1 MSLPAYA
8 FSAKTLPDKWLTA
21 IKHDS
26 FQMTSSRT
34 SIERDARV
42 LQLYEQLIEIEQ
54 RLVPTGLHV
63 FGRAAELQEKADLLR
78 MVASFD
84 RPEHG
89 VRALPALVA
98 EALGVPSYE
107 QLIQETA
114 TSEMKELIDEIVSD
128 AVALFCKDGVEA
140 AAASLSERAGVNTE
154 KSLPTFCLLA
164 KIAEQLDSNN
174 ELESL
179 MSALRGEYIAPGPG
193 ADIVQN
199 PLVLPTGRNT
209 HAVNPYSVPSHV
221 AFDRARHTAEALLRR
236 YVDEHGRQPR
246 ALALVLWGLDNI
258 KTQGEGVAQAL
269 WLLGVRPLRD
279 ALNRATDVE
288 VIPLEELKRPRIDV
302 VMTVSGIFRD
312 LFAPT
317 MTLLDKAV
325 RRVAALDEP
334 LELNYVRRNIAE
346 SMKGGVAKFDDAV
359 TRVFSNAP
367 GNYGTNVNF
376 LVMDSQWET
385 AETLGDLFMTRK
397 CFAYTR
403 DSRGRMVEG
412 REARPLM
419 DDALSRVEATY
430 QNLDSFE
437 VGITDVDHYFEYL
450 GGISKAVE
458 TITKAR
464 PAIYVSDSLSPQTK
478 VRSLEET
485 VRLETRAKT
494 LNPKWYEGM
503 LKHGFR
509 GVAEIENHVANT
521 FGWSA
526 TADAV
531 DPWIYT
537 EISKTFLLDPIMF
550 NRLMELNA
558 HSVSSLTRRL
568 LEAHDRGY
576 WNPDEQLIES
586 LQELLETITNRKEA
600 GIIASTEIGSS

>member
-1 MSLPAYA
+1 MP
-8 FSAKTLPDKWLTA
+8 TMPN
-21 IKHDS
+21 
-26 FQMTSSRT
+26 
-34 SIERDARV
+34 SIERDTAVMR
-42 LQLYEQLIEIEQ
+42 LYEQLVEIEQ
-54 RLVPTGLHV
+54 RLIPTGLHIL
-63 FGRAAELQEKADLLR
+63 GRAAELKEKADLLR

-89 VRALPALVA
+89 VCALPRLVA
-98 EALGVPSYE
+98 EALSIDSYDELLRETSTTEARELVDGIVIEAVQTFCEGGAEAAANWLNLKTGVPS
-107 QLIQETA
+107 ET
-114 TSEMKELIDEIVSD
+114 
-128 AVALFCKDGVEA
+128 
-140 AAASLSERAGVNTE
+140 
-154 KSLPTFCLLA
+154 SLPTFLLLA
-164 KIAEQLDSNN
+164 RIAEQLDSNN

-179 MSALRGEYIAPGPG
+179 MSALRGEYITPGPG

-221 AFDRARHTAEALLRR
+221 AFSRAKLTADALLHR
-236 YVDEHGRQPR
+236 YRDEHGRYPR

-269 WLLGVRPLRD
+269 WLLGVSPVRD
-279 ALNRATDVE
+279 ALNRVTEIE
-288 VIPLEELKRPRIDV
+288 VIPLEELQRPRMDV

-325 RRVAALDEP
+325 RRVATLEEP
-334 LELNYVRRNIAE
+334 FEMNYVRRNISERIKGE
-346 SMKGGVAKFDDAV
+346 SSDFDDAV

-376 LVMDSQWET
+376 MVTDSQWET
-385 AETLGDLFMTRK
+385 DETLGDLFVTRK

-403 DSRGRMVEG
+403 DSRGRTVEG
-412 REARPLM
+412 REARHLM

-458 TITKAR
+458 MRAKAR
-464 PAIYVSDSLSPQTK
+464 PAIYVSDSLSPQTRI
-478 VRSLEET
+478 RSLEET

-503 LKHGFR
+503 LEHGFR

-537 EISKTFLLDPIMF
+537 EIAKTFLLDAVMF
-550 NRLMELNA
+550 NRLWELNSD
-558 HSVSSLTRRL
+558 SVRSLTKRL
-568 LEAHDRGY
+568 LEAHERGY
-576 WNPDEQLIES
+576 WNPDEAVLE
-586 LQELLETITNRKEA
+586 ELNQKISEFKGPVARTA
-600 GIIASTEIGSS
+600 

>member
-1 MSLPAYA
+1 
-8 FSAKTLPDKWLTA
+8 
-21 IKHDS
+21 
-26 FQMTSSRT
+26 MTSKFNST
-34 SIERDARV
+34 ERDARV
-42 LQLYEQLIEIEQ
+42 IRLCEELIEIEQ
-54 RLVPTGLHV
+54 RLIPTGLHI
-63 FGRAAELQEKADLLR
+63 FGRAGELQEKASVLR

-84 RPEHG
+84 RPEQG
-89 VRALPALVA
+89 ARALPSLIAD
-98 EALGVPSYE
+98 ALGIDCYE
-107 QLIQETA
+107 ELLRETP
-114 TSEMKELIDEIVSD
+114 TSETRELVDGIVSE
-128 AVALFCKDGVEA
+128 AVERFCEGGAEA
-140 AAASLSERAGVNTE
+140 AASWLNLAAGVKAE
-154 KSLPTFCLLA
+154 KSLPTFSLLGSIS
-164 KIAEQLDSNN
+164 KQLDSNN
-174 ELESL
+174 EIESL
-179 MSALRGEYIAPGPG
+179 VRALRGEYIEPGPG

-209 HAVNPYSVPSHV
+209 HAVNPYSVPSQV
-221 AFDRARHTAEALLRR
+221 ACSRAKLTAEALLRR
-236 YVDEHGRQPR
+236 YMDEHGRYPR

-269 WLLGVRPLRD
+269 WLLGVRPVRD
-279 ALNRATDVE
+279 ALNRATEIE
-288 VIPLEELKRPRIDV
+288 VIPLDELKRPRIDV

-325 RRVAALDEP
+325 RRVASLDEP
-334 LELNYVRRNIAE
+334 LDLNYVRRNISE
-346 SMKGGVAKFDDAV
+346 SMTEGAVEFDEAV

-376 LVMDSQWET
+376 MVMDSQWET
-385 AETLGDLFMTRK
+385 EATLGDLFVTRK

-403 DSRGRMVEG
+403 DSKGRTLEG
-412 REARPLM
+412 HEARHLM

-458 TITKAR
+458 TRTKSR
-464 PAIYVSDSLSPQTK
+464 PAIYLGDSLSPQMK
-478 VRSLEET
+478 IRSLRET

-509 GVAEIENHVANT
+509 GVAEIENHIANT

-537 EISKTFLLDPIMF
+537 EISKTFLMDPIMLK
-550 NRLMELNA
+550 RLSDLNL
-558 HSVSSLTRRL
+558 HSVHSLTKRL
-568 LEAHDRGY
+568 VEAHDRGY
-576 WNPDEQLIES
+576 WNPDEEMVEKLRDIVAD
-586 LQELLETITNRKEA
+586 LQVEKER
-600 GIIASTEIGSS
+600 SGSVTYSDKD

>member
-1 MSLPAYA
+1 
-8 FSAKTLPDKWLTA
+8 
-21 IKHDS
+21 
-26 FQMTSSRT
+26 MTSKLN

-42 LQLYEQLIEIEQ
+42 LRLSDELLEIEQ
-54 RLVPTGLHV
+54 RLIPTGLHV

-89 VRALPALVA
+89 ALALPTLVA
-98 EALGVPSYE
+98 AALGIDGYAE
-107 QLIQETA
+107 LLQETPA
-114 TSEMKELIDEIVSD
+114 SETREMVDEIVSE
-128 AVALFCKDGVEA
+128 AVQRVCKEGAEA
-140 AAASLSERAGVNTE
+140 AANWLNQKTGVDRE
-154 KSLPTFCLLA
+154 KSLPTFSLLTRVD
-164 KIAEQLDSNN
+164 EQLDSNC
-174 ELESL
+174 ELDSL
-179 MSALRGEYIAPGPG
+179 MRALSGEYISPGPG

-209 HAVNPYSVPSHV
+209 HAVNPYSVPSQA
-221 AFDRARHTAEALLRR
+221 AFVRAKLTADALLSR
-236 YVDEHGRQPR
+236 YLDEHGSYPR
-246 ALALVLWGLDNI
+246 AVALVLWGLDNI

-269 WLLGVRPLRD
+269 WLLGVRPVRD
-279 ALNRATDVE
+279 ALNRATEVE
-288 VIPLEELKRPRIDV
+288 VIPLEELQRPRMDV

-312 LFAPT
+312 LFTPT

-325 RRVAALDEP
+325 RRVAVLDEP
-334 LELNYVRRNIAE
+334 AEMNYVRRNISEGMAL
-346 SMKGGVAKFDDAV
+346 GVSDFDDAV

-376 LVMDSQWET
+376 MVLDSQWET
-385 AETLGDLFMTRK
+385 AETLGELFVTRK
-397 CFAYTR
+397 CFAYSR
-403 DSRGRMVEG
+403 DSQGRTVEG
-412 REARPLM
+412 REARHLM

-437 VGITDVDHYFEYL
+437 VGVTDVDHYFEYL

-458 TITKAR
+458 TRTKSR
-464 PAIYVSDSLSPQTK
+464 PAIYLADSLSPQTS

-485 VRLETRAKT
+485 VRLESRSKT

-537 EISKTFLLDPIMF
+537 EISKTFLLDSEMF
-550 NRLMELNA
+550 KRLQELNPHSLRSLAKRLM
-558 HSVSSLTRRL
+558 
-568 LEAHDRGY
+568 EAHDRGY
-576 WNPDEQLIES
+576 WNPDEEVLEK
-586 LQELLETITNRKEA
+586 LRELVDSMEL
-600 GIIASTEIGSS
+600 ASVG

>member
-1 MSLPAYA
+1 
-8 FSAKTLPDKWLTA
+8 
-21 IKHDS
+21 
-26 FQMTSSRT
+26 MTSKFN
-34 SIERDARV
+34 SIERDANVMR
-42 LQLYEQLIEIEQ
+42 LCEELREIEQ
-54 RLVPTGLHV
+54 RLIPTGLHV
-63 FGRAAELQEKADLLR
+63 FGRPAELQEKASMLR

-84 RPEHG
+84 RPEQG
-89 VRALPALVA
+89 ARALPTLIA
-98 EALGVPSYE
+98 EALSIDRYDDLLRDTP
-107 QLIQETA
+107 
-114 TSEMKELIDEIVSD
+114 TSEMRELVDGIASE
-128 AVALFCKDGVEA
+128 AVERFCADGAEA
-140 AAASLSERAGVNTE
+140 AASWLNAAAGVKSE
-154 KSLPTFCLLA
+154 ISLPTFSLLA
-164 KIAEQLDSNN
+164 NISNQLESNN
-174 ELESL
+174 EIESL
-179 MSALRGEYIAPGPG
+179 VRALRGEYIEPGPG

-209 HAVNPYSVPSHV
+209 HAVNPYSVPSQV
-221 AFDRARHTAEALLRR
+221 AFSRAKLTADALLGR
-236 YVDEHGRQPR
+236 YLDEHGRYPR

-269 WLLGVRPLRD
+269 WLLGVRPVRD
-279 ALNRATDVE
+279 ALNRVTEIE

-325 RRVAALDEP
+325 RRVATLDES
-334 LELNYVRRNIAE
+334 LDRNYVRRNISETMTHGSA
-346 SMKGGVAKFDDAV
+346 GFDEAV

-376 LVMDSQWET
+376 MVLDSQWET
-385 AETLGDLFMTRK
+385 EETLGDLFVTRK

-403 DSRGRMVEG
+403 DSRGRTLEG
-412 REARPLM
+412 HEARHLM

-458 TITKAR
+458 TRTKSR
-464 PAIYVSDSLSPQTK
+464 PAIYLADSLSPQTK
-478 VRSLEET
+478 IRSLEET
-485 VRLETRAKT
+485 VRLETRTKT

-509 GVAEIENHVANT
+509 GVAEIENHIANT

-537 EISKTFLLDPIMF
+537 EISKTFVLDPIMF
-550 NRLMELNA
+550 NRLWEMNP
-558 HSVSSLTRRL
+558 HSARSLTNRL
-568 LEAHDRGY
+568 LEAHTRGY
-576 WNPDEQLIES
+576 WNPDEEIIER
-586 LQELLETITNRKEA
+586 LRDIVGQPHNPLE
-600 GIIASTEIGSS
+600 SVV

>member
-1 MSLPAYA
+1 MKSKLN
-8 FSAKTLPDKWLTA
+8 
-21 IKHDS
+21 
-26 FQMTSSRT
+26 
-34 SIERDARV
+34 SIDRDARV
-42 LQLYEQLIEIEQ
+42 MQLCEELTEIEQ
-54 RLVPTGLHV
+54 RLIPTGLHI

-84 RPEHG
+84 RPEHDSQS
-89 VRALPALVA
+89 LPRVVA
-98 EALGVPSYE
+98 EALDIDCYDE
-107 QLIQETA
+107 LLQETS
-114 TSEMKELIDEIVSD
+114 TSEPRELVDGIVAE
-128 AVALFCKDGVEA
+128 AVQRFCEGSAETA
-140 AAASLSERAGVNTE
+140 ADWLNLKAGVSRE
-154 KSLPTFCLLA
+154 KSLPTFSMLTR
-164 KIAEQLDSNN
+164 IAAELDSNT

-179 MSALRGEYIAPGPG
+179 LRALRGEYIAPGPG

-209 HAVNPYSVPSHV
+209 HAVNPYSVPSQV
-221 AFDRARHTAEALLRR
+221 AFSRAKLTADALLGR
-236 YVDEHGRQPR
+236 YLEEHGRYPR

-269 WLLGVRPLRD
+269 WLLGVRPVRD
-279 ALNRATDVE
+279 ALNRATEVE
-288 VIPLEELKRPRIDV
+288 VIPLEELQRPRIDV

-334 LELNYVRRNIAE
+334 LDLNYVRRNVSE
-346 SMKGGVAKFDDAV
+346 KMKENASEFDDAV

-376 LVMDSQWET
+376 MVMDSQWDSE
-385 AETLGDLFMTRK
+385 ETLGDLFVTRK

-403 DSRGRMVEG
+403 DSRGRTVEG
-412 REARPLM
+412 HEARHLM
-419 DDALSRVEATY
+419 DDALSQVEATY

-437 VGITDVDHYFEYL
+437 IGITDVDHYFEYL
-450 GGISKAVE
+450 GGVSKAVE
-458 TITKAR
+458 TLTKSR
-464 PAIYVSDSLSPQTK
+464 PAIYLSDSLSPQTK
-478 VRSLEET
+478 IRSLEET
-485 VRLETRAKT
+485 VRLESRSKT
-494 LNPKWYEGM
+494 LNPRWYEGM

-550 NRLMELNA
+550 KRLLELNP
-558 HSVSSLTRRL
+558 HSVRSLTNRL
-568 LEAHDRGY
+568 LEAHNRGY
-576 WNPDEQLIES
+576 WNPDEEMLEQLYDIVGDRDDR
-586 LQELLETITNRKEA
+586 LE
-600 GIIASTEIGSS
+600 GVV

>member
-1 MSLPAYA
+1 
-8 FSAKTLPDKWLTA
+8 
-21 IKHDS
+21 
-26 FQMTSSRT
+26 MTSIRNSN
-34 SIERDARV
+34 ERDVRV
-42 LQLYEQLIEIEQ
+42 MQLYEELLEIEQ
-54 RLVPTGLHV
+54 RLIPTGLHT
-63 FGRAAELQEKADLLR
+63 FGRAMELREKADLLR

-84 RPEHG
+84 RPEQG
-89 VRALPALVA
+89 GRALPALVA
-98 EALGVPSYE
+98 EGLGIDGYAR
-107 QLIQETA
+107 LLQETS
-114 TSEMKELIDEIVSD
+114 TSEAKELIDGVVFE
-128 AVALFCKDGVEA
+128 AVERFCEGGAEA
-140 AAASLSERAGVNTE
+140 AADWMNLRAGVDSE
-154 KSLPTFCLLA
+154 KSLPTFSLLA
-164 KIAEQLDSNN
+164 NITER
-174 ELESL
+174 LESNHEMEAL
-179 MSALRGEYIAPGPG
+179 MRALRGEYIEAGPG

-199 PLVLPTGRNT
+199 PLILPTGRNT
-209 HAVNPYSVPSHV
+209 HAVNPYSVPSQI
-221 AFDRARHTAEALLRR
+221 AFARAKHTADALLRR
-236 YVDEHGRQPR
+236 YFDEHGRYPR

-269 WLLGVRPLRD
+269 WLLGVRPVRD
-279 ALNRATDVE
+279 ALNRVTEVE
-288 VIPLEELKRPRIDV
+288 VIPLEELKRPRMDV
-302 VMTVSGIFRD
+302 MMTLSGIFRD

-325 RRVAALDEP
+325 RRVAKLDEP
-334 LELNYVRRNIAE
+334 LEMNYVRRNISETMDSGALE
-346 SMKGGVAKFDDAV
+346 FDDAV

-376 LVMDSQWET
+376 MVMDSQWEN
-385 AETLGDLFMTRK
+385 EDTLGDLFVTRK

-403 DSRGRMVEG
+403 DSTGQTVEG
-412 REARPLM
+412 REAPHLM
-419 DDALSRVEATY
+419 DHALSRVEATY

-450 GGISKAVE
+450 GGISRAVE
-458 TITKAR
+458 TRTKSR
-464 PAIYVSDSLSPQTK
+464 PAIYLSDSLSPQNRI
-478 VRSLEET
+478 RSLEET

-550 NRLMELNA
+550 NRLRELNP
-558 HSVSSLTRRL
+558 HSVRSLTKRL

-576 WNPDEQLIES
+576 WNPDEDVLEKIREITGAINDQPEGQLK
-586 LQELLETITNRKEA
+586 R
-600 GIIASTEIGSS
+600 GYR